1 MVIDSYARSKSTD
14 AGQKAE
20 ELLDQ
25 CENEIPIITQ
35 AMRVGDAPTG
45 PTANLDNIRMVEG
58 GQHGRFLDQI
68 LDTDYELF
76 GT

>member
-1 MVIDSYARSKSTD
+1 MQDKRQKSCLT
-14 AGQKAE
+14 K
-20 ELLDQ
+20 

-45 PTANLDNIRMVEG
+45 PTVNLDNIRMVEG

-76 GT
+76 DT